1 MLTTAAV
8 LGNVC
13 GYEIGRAIG
22 PPLYNRDGRILK
34 RKYFDETTA
43 FFDKHGNKA
52 LVIGRFVPFVRTYI
66 TVVAGVTRMDRRRFF
81 FWSLVGAAI
90 WVTSITTLGYF
101 LGNVPKVGPFLS
113 ENIDYAILVI
123 LLFTVIPI
131 GYEAIKRRRQHH
143 GDAAR
148 TRDPGAD
155 RCCPRSQPRAAVEL
169 RLGEHRAHLE
179 PDVGERVL
187 VRRAPVDR
195 ADDDLDDRARLAQRV
210 RRVAYGAA
218 GGDDVLDQRDPATGD
233 VRALGELAGA
243 VLLGL
248 LAHEQRRA
256 CRSGC

>member
-1 MLTTAAV
+1 MLFGIKWMDPDWLLSEFGSSLIWLSLIIVFIECGLFFPFLPGDTLLFALGLFIAGEQIHILGIGNPFVELVLAVVLLTTAAV

-34 RKYFDETTA
+34 RKYFDETSA
-43 FFDKHGNKA
+43 FFDKHGSKA

-66 TVVAGVTRMDRRRFF
+66 TVVAGVTRMDRRKFF

-131 GYEAIKRRRQHH
+131 AYEAIKRRRHH
-143 GDAAR
+143 HAEREAAR
-148 TRDPGAD
+148 NGV
-155 RCCPRSQPRAAVEL
+155 AV
-169 RLGEHRAHLE
+169 
-179 PDVGERVL
+179 PDLPEET
-187 VRRAPVDR
+187 
-195 ADDDLDDRARLAQRV
+195 
-210 RRVAYGAA
+210 AA
-218 GGDDVLDQRDPATGD
+218 G
-233 VRALGELAGA
+233 
-243 VLLGL
+243 
-248 LAHEQRRA
+248 
-256 CRSGC
+256 